1 MEENINVLGCP
12 CWGGN
17 WLHVLVEFDKPVGKW
32 FTLTPECLHRSRF
45 ADKTIKRIRYVVLG
59 LAQQTKADPWA
70 ENVTPTATQNIGT
83 FLCHVCVA
91 CVAMGSADIWGPQ
104 RVWAPIRPP
113 TQLHRF
119 HKSTGRETWWAA
131 PFQRGH
137 FQGPKNV
144 RKRLSQECC
153 GPSSASGI
161 HTKPLAWPHLKP
173 GRAQGLLSSPKT
185 EDWSLEA
192 RSAQSRSRGNV
203 QMVAEPHKVLSEVNI
218 KHCEHREG
226 GAMDSM

>member
-1 MEENINVLGCP
+1 MYWGVPAEVEIGYTSWWNLINQLVNGPSWVSAQELICRQNNKENPVCGAWPGPTDQGWPLGRKRRPHCYTEHRDLPVP
-12 CWGGN
+12 C
-17 WLHVLVEFDKPVGKW
+17 
-32 FTLTPECLHRSRF
+32 
-45 ADKTIKRIRYVVLG
+45 
-59 LAQQTKADPWA
+59 
-70 ENVTPTATQNIGT
+70 
-83 FLCHVCVA
+83 VCGMCGYGQCRHLRA
-91 CVAMGSADIWGPQ
+91 SKI
-104 RVWAPIRPP
+104 WAPIRPP

-131 PFQRGH
+131 PFQRRH

-144 RKRLSQECC
+144 KKRLSQECC

-173 GRAQGLLSSPKT
+173 SRAQGLLSSPT
-185 EDWSLEA
+185 MEDWSLVA
-192 RSAQSRSRGNV
+192 RNAQSRSRGNMR
-203 QMVAEPHKVLSEVNI
+203 MVAEPHKVLSEVNI